1 MRLATQWIAAVL
13 LIAATAPSMAQQAY
27 PNRLI
32 TIIVPLSLGTGAD
45 IIARIFAAKMAE
57 RLGVGVVVDNKP
69 GAGSIVGTELASRAP
84 ADGYT
89 LLMAPTS
96 YALQPAL
103 DKTARYDIFKS
114 FAPVALIATGALAF
128 AVSDGTPARTIR
140 EFAALAK
147 ARPGVLSY
155 ASPGNGTPQH
165 LAMELFKLDAGVNI
179 LHVPYKDTASS
190 TRDLAAGVV
199 NAMIVPVYTIAPLVQ
214 AAKVRVLASLGE
226 ERSAVFANA
235 PTLKEEGFPSVNVL
249 VWVGAMVPA
258 ATPPEIVE
266 KLNSEMNAVLALR
279 DVKGLLEK
287 QGLVTVGGRPERL
300 SDLVKSDYA
309 RWTRA
314 IAAAKIRAD

>member
-13 LIAATAPSMAQQAY
+13 LIAATAPSMAQY

-69 GAGSIVGTELASRAP
+69 GAGSIVGTELAARAA
-84 ADGYT
+84 ADGHT

-147 ARPGVLSY
+147 ARPGGLSY

-165 LAMELFKLDAGVNI
+165 LAMELFKLDAGADI

-199 NAMIVPVYTIAPLVQ
+199 NAMIVPVYTIAPLVH

-235 PTLKEEGFPSVNVL
+235 PTLKEEGFPSVNVQ

-266 KLNSEMNAVLALR
+266 KLNAEMNAVLALP